1 MEKDKSHRQVE
12 VGIGVEKP
20 DKRKG
25 FGYNFFMQFR
35 RYFLP
40 GGTYFFTVVT
50 YNRRKIFI
58 REEAFDLFN
67 ESICY
72 VQGRRPFNINAFC
85 ICPDHI
91 HMIWTLPENDADY
104 PTRWRL
110 IKSYFSH
117 HYQEGESL
125 GISKS
130 GAKVYGKNV
139 WQHRYWEHFIRNEED
154 YSRHVEYIHFN
165 PVKHGLASSPSSWEH
180 SSFLDYVSQGLYPL
194 KWGMG
199 EEMRYLDKFGNE

>member
-1 MEKDKSHRQVE
+1 M
-12 VGIGVEKP
+12 GIKKP
-20 DKRKG
+20 DKRNG
-25 FGYNFFMQFR
+25 FGYNFFMQYR
-35 RYFLP
+35 RYFQP

-50 YNRRKIFI
+50 YSRRKIFI
-58 REEAFDLFN
+58 QEKAFDLFN

-72 VQGRRPFNINAFC
+72 VQGRKPFNINAFC
-85 ICPDHI
+85 VCPDHI

-117 HYQEGESL
+117 HCKEGESL
-125 GISKS
+125 EISKS
-130 GAKVYGKNV
+130 GVKKYGKQV

-165 PVKHGLASSPSSWEH
+165 PVKHGLASSPSLWKY
-180 SSFLDYVSQGLYPL
+180 SSFQDYVSQGLYPVE
-194 KWGMG
+194 WGTK
-199 EEMRYLDKFGNE
+199 EEMGYLDKFGNE